1 MDFLGLLVVSSS
13 ASNSETS
20 SVSSLLSYRKIP
32 MKQNESQLSAC
43 LLHTRRHTN
52 WDGRQIQSGT
62 TLWDSPP
69 RERART
75 VLSTPIKS
83 SGQAAE
89 ACEKTTACRRWACSL
104 HVWSPL
110 LSQVT
115 GRAGP
120 EWHHTGHHAFGS
132 FKKSSA
138 CILVPKPFSWLFSPM
153 LNLVCLES
161 LLFLPSQGPYSI
173 NFPFFIY
180 TFLDL
185 QVFLF

>member
-1 MDFLGLLVVSSS
+1 M
-13 ASNSETS
+13 
-20 SVSSLLSYRKIP
+20 R
-32 MKQNESQLSAC
+32 QNESQLSAC

-69 RERART
+69 REMART
-75 VLSTPIKS
+75 VLSPPPSYLARLLRPVRKPLRADDGPAASMSGPRCSHKS
-83 SGQAAE
+83 QGELARND
-89 ACEKTTACRRWACSL
+89 TTQDTTLLAPSKNHLPASL
-104 HVWSPL
+104 FPSP
-110 LSQVT
+110 S
-115 GRAGP
+115 P
-120 EWHHTGHHAFGS
+120 DF
-132 FKKSSA
+132 
-138 CILVPKPFSWLFSPM
+138 FSPT

-161 LLFLPSQGPYSI
+161 LLFLPSQGLYSI